1 MLRTGSISGKNR
13 SRRLNNGVIN
23 PLDGVANLADIM
35 LVFACGLMLA
45 LLVRWNLNFRDI
57 QPTVIPEENMIEM
70 DIEDLE
76 AVSDSIT
83 SKEYEEKGKVYV
95 DPETGEM
102 YLITK

>member
-1 MLRTGSISGKNR
+1 MLRTGRISGKNR
-13 SRRLNNGVIN
+13 SRRLNNGAIN

-45 LLVRWNLNFRDI
+45 LLVRWNLSFDSI
-57 QPTVIPEENMIEM
+57 QPTVLSEENMIELKDM
-70 DIEDLE
+70 E